1 MQTENKITE
10 LKREYVDDIK
20 NTVVAFANCD
30 GGTIYIGINDDG
42 SIRGVDDADETMLR
56 VTNAIRDAVRPD
68 VTMFVDC
75 GGEDIDG
82 KQVVRV
88 TVRRG
93 TARPYYLRGKGIRPE
108 GVYVRQ
114 GASTVPASETAIL
127 DMIKETGGDSY
138 EAARSLIQ
146 QLTFDKAAE
155 FFKRRGVSFGAA
167 GSTHH
172 CIEDFAIMRA
182 IPNMTVVI
190 PADAY
195 ETASAIKACIDVP
208 GPFYLRVGRGME
220 PLLHNS
226 EDEYEFKIGKAMQLK
241 DGNDVTIISCGV
253 PTRDALIAG
262 EMLDEQGVSAQVIN
276 MHTLKPIDEEAI
288 IEAAV
293 KTRRI
298 VTVEEH
304 NIIGGLGDA
313 VASVLAQSG
322 KRCILTKI
330 GIPDEFGPIGKPED
344 LYAKYKLSSQGIMET
359 VMELMGK
366 EIEEDDW
373 SDED

>member
-1 MQTENKITE
+1 MGTSWNTYDANKMSSGAMYGKTLAELADKDPRIIGVTADLAKSTNIGLITQGGKHPE
-10 LKREYVDDIK
+10 RLINVGIAEQ
-20 NTVVAFANCD
+20 NLFGVAAGLAKVGYIPFAS
-30 GGTIYIGINDDG
+30 TFAIF
-42 SIRGVDDADETMLR
+42 AALR
-56 VTNAIRDAVRPD
+56 
-68 VTMFVDC
+68 
-75 GGEDIDG
+75 GGEF
-82 KQVVRV
+82 
-88 TVRRG
+88 
-93 TARPYYLRGKGIRPE
+93 IR
-108 GVYVRQ
+108 
-114 GASTVPASETAIL
+114 T
-127 DMIKETGGDSY
+127 D
-138 EAARSLIQ
+138 AAYQKLPVKVIA
-146 QLTFDKAAE
+146 THG
-155 FFKRRGVSFGAA
+155 GVSFGAA

-172 CIEDFAIMRA
+172 CIEDFAVMRA
-182 IPNMTVVI
+182 IPNMTVDI

-195 ETASAIKACIDVP
+195 ETARAIKACVDIP

-226 EDEYEFKIGKAMQLK
+226 EDEFDYEIGKAMLLK
-241 DGNDVTIISCGV
+241 DGNDVTIMSVGI

-262 EMLDEQGVSAQVIN
+262 EMLEEQGVSAQVIN
-276 MHTLKPIDEEAI
+276 MHTLKPIDKEAI

-304 NIIGGLGDA
+304 NVIGGLGDA
-313 VASVLAQSG
+313 VAAVLAESG

-330 GIPDEFGPIGKPED
+330 GIPDEFGIIGKPED

-366 EIEEDDW
+366 EIEEEDW

>member
-1 MQTENKITE
+1 MSTAWNTYDANKMSSGAMYGKTLADLADKDPRIVGVTADLAKSTNIGLITQNGKHPE
-10 LKREYVDDIK
+10 RLINVGIAEQ
-20 NTVVAFANCD
+20 NLFGVAAGLAKVGFIPFASTFAIFAC
-30 GGTIYIGINDDG
+30 
-42 SIRGVDDADETMLR
+42 LR
-56 VTNAIRDAVRPD
+56 
-68 VTMFVDC
+68 
-75 GGEDIDG
+75 GGE
-82 KQVVRV
+82 QVRTDCAYQKLPVKIIA
-88 TVRRG
+88 TH
-93 TARPYYLRGKGIRPE
+93 
-108 GVYVRQ
+108 
-114 GASTVPASETAIL
+114 
-127 DMIKETGGDSY
+127 GG
-138 EAARSLIQ
+138 L
-146 QLTFDKAAE
+146 
-155 FFKRRGVSFGAA
+155 SFGAA

-190 PADAY
+190 PADAF
-195 ETASAIKACIDVP
+195 ETASAIKACIDIP
-208 GPFYLRVGRGME
+208 TPFYLRVGRGME
-220 PLLHNS
+220 PLLHKS
-226 EDEYEFKIGKAMQLK
+226 EDDYKFEIGKAMLLK
-241 DGNDVTIISCGV
+241 EGHDVTIMACGV

-262 EMLDEQGVSAQVIN
+262 EMLEEQGVSAQVIN
-276 MHTLKPIDEEAI
+276 MHTLKPIDQAAI
-288 IEAAV
+288 LDAAI

-304 NIIGGLGDA
+304 NVIGGLGDA

-344 LYAKYKLSSQGIMET
+344 LYALYKLSSQGIMET

>member
-1 MQTENKITE
+1 MGTAWNVYDANKMSSGAMYGKTLAE
-10 LKREYVDDIK
+10 LAAKDPRIVGVTADLAKSTNIGLLGEAFPDRLFNVGIAEQ
-20 NTVVAFANCD
+20 NLFGVAAGLAKVGFIPFASTFAIFAC
-30 GGTIYIGINDDG
+30 
-42 SIRGVDDADETMLR
+42 LR
-56 VTNAIRDAVRPD
+56 
-68 VTMFVDC
+68 
-75 GGEDIDG
+75 GGE
-82 KQVVRV
+82 QVRTDCAYQKLPVKV
-88 TVRRG
+88 IATHG
-93 TARPYYLRGKGIRPE
+93 
-108 GVYVRQ
+108 
-114 GASTVPASETAIL
+114 
-127 DMIKETGGDSY
+127 
-138 EAARSLIQ
+138 
-146 QLTFDKAAE
+146 
-155 FFKRRGVSFGAA
+155 GVSFGAA

-190 PADAY
+190 PADAW
-195 ETASAIKACIDVP
+195 ETAEAIKQCIDIP

-220 PLLHNS
+220 PLLHENADA
-226 EDEYEFKIGKAMQLK
+226 ELLKEFKIGKAMKLR
-241 DGNDVTIISCGV
+241 DGADVTIMACGV

-262 EMLDEQGVSAQVIN
+262 HMLEEQGVSAQVI
-276 MHTLKPIDEEAI
+276 
-288 IEAAV
+288 
-293 KTRRI
+293 
-298 VTVEEH
+298 TVEEH

-344 LYAKYKLSSQGIMET
+344 LYARYKLSSQGIMET

>member
-1 MQTENKITE
+1 MAAGLAKVGFIP
-10 LKREYVDDIK
+10 
-20 NTVVAFANCD
+20 FASTFAIFAC
-30 GGTIYIGINDDG
+30 
-42 SIRGVDDADETMLR
+42 LR
-56 VTNAIRDAVRPD
+56 
-68 VTMFVDC
+68 
-75 GGEDIDG
+75 GGE
-82 KQVVRV
+82 QVRTDCAYQKLPVKV
-88 TVRRG
+88 IATHG
-93 TARPYYLRGKGIRPE
+93 
-108 GVYVRQ
+108 
-114 GASTVPASETAIL
+114 
-127 DMIKETGGDSY
+127 
-138 EAARSLIQ
+138 
-146 QLTFDKAAE
+146 
-155 FFKRRGVSFGAA
+155 GVSFGAA

-190 PADAY
+190 PADAW

-220 PLLHNS
+220 PLLHES
-226 EDEYEFKIGKAMQLK
+226 EDEYTFEIGKAMKLK

-262 EMLDEQGVSAQVIN
+262 MMLEEQGVSAQVIN
-276 MHTLKPIDEEAI
+276 MHTLKPIDAEAI

-344 LYAKYKLSSQGIMET
+344 LYAMYKLSSQGIMET

>member
-1 MQTENKITE
+1 
-10 LKREYVDDIK
+10 
-20 NTVVAFANCD
+20 
-30 GGTIYIGINDDG
+30 
-42 SIRGVDDADETMLR
+42 
-56 VTNAIRDAVRPD
+56 
-68 VTMFVDC
+68 
-75 GGEDIDG
+75 
-82 KQVVRV
+82 
-88 TVRRG
+88 
-93 TARPYYLRGKGIRPE
+93 
-108 GVYVRQ
+108 
-114 GASTVPASETAIL
+114 
-127 DMIKETGGDSY
+127 
-138 EAARSLIQ
+138 
-146 QLTFDKAAE
+146 
-155 FFKRRGVSFGAA
+155 
-167 GSTHH
+167 
-172 CIEDFAIMRA
+172 MRA

-190 PADAY
+190 PADAW
-195 ETASAIKACIDVP
+195 ETAEAIKQCIDIP

-220 PLLHNS
+220 PLLHENADA
-226 EDEYEFKIGKAMQLK
+226 ELLKEFKIGKAMKLR
-241 DGNDVTIISCGV
+241 DGADVTIMACGV

-262 EMLDEQGVSAQVIN
+262 HMLEEQGVSAQVIN
-276 MHTLKPIDEEAI
+276 MHTLKPIDEEAV

-344 LYAKYKLSSQGIMET
+344 LYARYKLSSQGIMET

>member
-1 MQTENKITE
+1 MYGKTLAE
-10 LKREYVDDIK
+10 LAAKDPRIVGVTADLAKSTNIGLLGEAFPDRLFNVGIAEQ
-20 NTVVAFANCD
+20 NLFGVAAGLAKVGFIPFASTFAIFAC
-30 GGTIYIGINDDG
+30 
-42 SIRGVDDADETMLR
+42 LR
-56 VTNAIRDAVRPD
+56 
-68 VTMFVDC
+68 
-75 GGEDIDG
+75 GGE
-82 KQVVRV
+82 QVRTDCAYQKLPVKV
-88 TVRRG
+88 IATHG
-93 TARPYYLRGKGIRPE
+93 
-108 GVYVRQ
+108 
-114 GASTVPASETAIL
+114 
-127 DMIKETGGDSY
+127 
-138 EAARSLIQ
+138 
-146 QLTFDKAAE
+146 
-155 FFKRRGVSFGAA
+155 GVSFGAA

-182 IPNMTVVI
+182 IPNTTVVI
-190 PADAY
+190 PADAW

-220 PLLHNS
+220 PLLHES
-226 EDEYEFKIGKAMQLK
+226 EDEYTFEIGKAMKLK

-262 EMLDEQGVSAQVIN
+262 MMLEEQGVSAQVIN
-276 MHTLKPIDEEAI
+276 MHTLKPIDAEAI

-322 KRCILTKI
+322 KRGILTKI
-330 GIPDEFGPIGKPED
+330 GIPDEVGPIGKPQD
-344 LYAKYKLSSQGIMET
+344 LYAMYKLSSPGIMET

-366 EIEEDDW
+366 EIEEDGW

>member
-1 MQTENKITE
+1 MGTAW
-10 LKREYVDDIK
+10 
-20 NTVVAFANCD
+20 NTYDANRLSSGAMYGKTLAALAKKDPRIVGVTADLAKSTNIGFLGEAFPDRLFNVGIAEQNLFGVAAGLAKVGFIPFASTFAIFAC
-30 GGTIYIGINDDG
+30 
-42 SIRGVDDADETMLR
+42 LR
-56 VTNAIRDAVRPD
+56 
-68 VTMFVDC
+68 
-75 GGEDIDG
+75 GGE
-82 KQVVRV
+82 QVRTDCAYQNLPVKIIA
-88 TVRRG
+88 THG
-93 TARPYYLRGKGIRPE
+93 
-108 GVYVRQ
+108 
-114 GASTVPASETAIL
+114 
-127 DMIKETGGDSY
+127 
-138 EAARSLIQ
+138 
-146 QLTFDKAAE
+146 
-155 FFKRRGVSFGAA
+155 GVSFGAA

-190 PADAY
+190 PCDAY
-195 ETASAIKACIDVP
+195 ETASAIKASMDIP
-208 GPFYLRVGRGME
+208 GPFYLRVGRGFE
-220 PLLHNS
+220 PLLHES
-226 EDEYEFKIGKAMQLK
+226 EDSYEFVIGKAMYLK
-241 DGNDVTIISCGV
+241 DGNDVTIISCGP

-262 EMLDEQGVSAQVIN
+262 EMLEEQGVSAQVIN
-276 MHTLKPIDEEAI
+276 MHTLKPIDEAAI
-288 IEAAV
+288 LEAAI

-344 LYAKYKLSSQGIMET
+344 LYALYKLSSQGIMET

-373 SDED
+373 SNED

>member
-1 MQTENKITE
+1 MGTAWNVYDGNKMSSGAMYGRTLAE
-10 LKREYVDDIK
+10 LAAKDPRIVGVTADLAKSTNIGLLGEAFPDRLFNVGIAEQ
-20 NTVVAFANCD
+20 NLFGVAAGLAKVGFIPFASTFAIFAC
-30 GGTIYIGINDDG
+30 
-42 SIRGVDDADETMLR
+42 LR
-56 VTNAIRDAVRPD
+56 
-68 VTMFVDC
+68 
-75 GGEDIDG
+75 GGE
-82 KQVVRV
+82 Q
-88 TVRRG
+88 
-93 TARPYYLRGKGIRPE
+93 IR
-108 GVYVRQ
+108 
-114 GASTVPASETAIL
+114 T
-127 DMIKETGGDSY
+127 D
-138 EAARSLIQ
+138 AAYQKLPVKVIA
-146 QLTFDKAAE
+146 THG
-155 FFKRRGVSFGAA
+155 GVSFGAA

-195 ETASAIKACIDVP
+195 ETAIAVKQCIDVP

-220 PLLHNS
+220 PLLHES
-226 EDEYEFKIGKAMQLK
+226 EEDEWCKNFKIGKAMTLK
-241 DGNDVTIISCGV
+241 EGNDVTIIACGV
-253 PTRDALIAG
+253 PTRDAFIAG
-262 EMLDEQGVSAQVIN
+262 EQLEEQGVSAQVIN

-288 IEAAV
+288 LEAAV

-359 VMELMGK
+359 VMEIMGK